1 MKIMKM
7 YTQDQLDQVVDAFQA
22 HKVLALPTDTV
33 YGVGVL
39 YGDLADL
46 DHLKHAKHRPETKPI
61 PMMVSNLEQMKQI
74 AKVDARTE
82 KLVQTFLPGPLTL
95 VLPVSETLDL
105 AYTNGKKTVAVRIP
119 DEPFVLTVI
128 EKLGKP
134 LLVSSA
140 NVSGK
145 PVAVSYQEAMDN
157 LPNIDGIIQ
166 GECKQLEAST
176 IVDCTQD
183 KLSILRPGPILL
195 KELTNCL

>member
-1 MKIMKM
+1 MKM

-145 PVAVSYQEAMDN
+145 PAAVSYQEAMDN

>member
-1 MKIMKM
+1 MKM

-46 DHLKHAKHRPETKPI
+46 DHLKHAKHRPETKPF

-119 DEPFVLTVI
+119 DEPFVLAVI

-145 PVAVSYQEAMDN
+145 SAAVSYQEAMDN

>member
-1 MKIMKM
+1 MKM

-39 YGDLADL
+39 YGDLAAL

-119 DEPFVLTVI
+119 DEPFVLAVI

-145 PVAVSYQEAMDN
+145 PAAVSYQEAMDN

>member
-1 MKIMKM
+1 MKM

-119 DEPFVLTVI
+119 DEPFVLAVI

-134 LLVSSA
+134 LLASSA

-145 PVAVSYQEAMDN
+145 PAAVSYQEAMDN

>member
-1 MKIMKM
+1 MKM
-7 YTQDQLDQVVDAFQA
+7 YTQDQLDQVVDAFQE

-119 DEPFVLTVI
+119 DEPFVLAVI

-145 PVAVSYQEAMDN
+145 PAAVSYQEAMDN

>member
-1 MKIMKM
+1 MKM

-119 DEPFVLTVI
+119 DEPFVLSVI

-145 PVAVSYQEAMDN
+145 PAAVSYQEAMDN

>member
-1 MKIMKM
+1 MKM

-95 VLPVSETLDL
+95 VLPVSETIDL

-119 DEPFVLTVI
+119 DEPFVLAVI

-145 PVAVSYQEAMDN
+145 PAAVSYQEAMDN

>member
-1 MKIMKM
+1 MKM

-119 DEPFVLTVI
+119 DEPFVLAVI

-145 PVAVSYQEAMDN
+145 PAAVSYQEAMDN

-166 GECKQLEAST
+166 GKCKQLEAST

-195 KELTNCL
+195 KELTNSL

>member
-1 MKIMKM
+1 MKM

-46 DHLKHAKHRPETKPI
+46 DHLKHAKQRPETKPI

-119 DEPFVLTVI
+119 DEPFVLAVI

-145 PVAVSYQEAMDN
+145 PAAVSYQEAMDN

>member
-1 MKIMKM
+1 MKM

-119 DEPFVLTVI
+119 DEPFVLAGI

-145 PVAVSYQEAMDN
+145 PAAVSYQEAMDN

>member
-1 MKIMKM
+1 MKM

-119 DEPFVLTVI
+119 DEPFVLAVI

>member
-1 MKIMKM
+1 MKM

-119 DEPFVLTVI
+119 DEPFVLAVI

-145 PVAVSYQEAMDN
+145 PAAVSYQEAMDN

-176 IVDCTQD
+176 IVDCIQD

>member
-1 MKIMKM
+1 MKM

-46 DHLKHAKHRPETKPI
+46 DYLKHAKHRPETKPI

-119 DEPFVLTVI
+119 DEPFVLAVI

-145 PVAVSYQEAMDN
+145 PAAVSYQEAMDN

>member
-1 MKIMKM
+1 MKM

-61 PMMVSNLEQMKQI
+61 PMMVRNLEQMKQI

-119 DEPFVLTVI
+119 DEPFVLAVI

-145 PVAVSYQEAMDN
+145 PAAVSYQEAMDN

-183 KLSILRPGPILL
+183 KLGILRPGPILL

>member
-1 MKIMKM
+1 MKM

-39 YGDLADL
+39 YGALADL

-119 DEPFVLTVI
+119 DEPFVLAVI

-145 PVAVSYQEAMDN
+145 PAAVSYQEAMDN

>member
-1 MKIMKM
+1 MKM

-61 PMMVSNLEQMKQI
+61 PMMVSNLEEMKQI

-95 VLPVSETLDL
+95 VLPV
-105 AYTNGKKTVAVRIP
+105 
-119 DEPFVLTVI
+119 EPFVLAVI

-145 PVAVSYQEAMDN
+145 PAAVSYQEAMDN

>member
-1 MKIMKM
+1 MKM

-119 DEPFVLTVI
+119 DEPFVLAAI

-145 PVAVSYQEAMDN
+145 PAAVSYQEAMDN

-166 GECKQLEAST
+166 GECKQLEGST

>member
-1 MKIMKM
+1 MKM

-119 DEPFVLTVI
+119 DEPFVLAVI

-145 PVAVSYQEAMDN
+145 PAAVSYQEAMDN

-183 KLSILRPGPILL
+183 KLSILRSGPILL

>member
-1 MKIMKM
+1 MKM

-119 DEPFVLTVI
+119 DEPFVLAVI

-145 PVAVSYQEAMDN
+145 PAAVSYQKAMDN

>member
-1 MKIMKM
+1 MKM

-105 AYTNGKKTVAVRIP
+105 AYTNGKNTVAVRIP
-119 DEPFVLTVI
+119 DEPFVLAVI

-145 PVAVSYQEAMDN
+145 PAAVSYQEAMDN

>member
-1 MKIMKM
+1 MKM

-119 DEPFVLTVI
+119 DEPFVLAVI

-145 PVAVSYQEAMDN
+145 PAAVSYQEAMDN

-166 GECKQLEAST
+166 GKCKQLEAST

>member
-1 MKIMKM
+1 MKM

-119 DEPFVLTVI
+119 DEPFVLAVI
-128 EKLGKP
+128 EKLGKS

-145 PVAVSYQEAMDN
+145 PAAVSYQEAMDN

>member
-119 DEPFVLTVI
+119 DEPFVLAVI

-145 PVAVSYQEAMDN
+145 PAAVSYQEAMDN

>member
-1 MKIMKM
+1 MKM

-105 AYTNGKKTVAVRIP
+105 AYTNGKKTVAVRIS
-119 DEPFVLTVI
+119 DEPFVLAVI

-145 PVAVSYQEAMDN
+145 PAAVSYQEAMDN

>member
-1 MKIMKM
+1 MKM

-82 KLVQTFLPGPLTL
+82 KLAQTFLPGPLTL

-119 DEPFVLTVI
+119 DEPELSSGCVFSFQTVASAFCIAFCIVLRGVI
-128 EKLGKP
+128 P
-134 LLVSSA
+134 
-140 NVSGK
+140 
-145 PVAVSYQEAMDN
+145 
-157 LPNIDGIIQ
+157 
-166 GECKQLEAST
+166 
-176 IVDCTQD
+176 
-183 KLSILRPGPILL
+183 
-195 KELTNCL
+195 

>member
-1 MKIMKM
+1 MKM

>member
-1 MKIMKM
+1 MKM

-95 VLPVSETLDL
+95 VLPVSEALDL

-119 DEPFVLTVI
+119 DEPFVLAVI

-145 PVAVSYQEAMDN
+145 PAAVSYQEAMDN

>member
-1 MKIMKM
+1 MKM

-95 VLPVSETLDL
+95 VLPVSEALDL

-119 DEPFVLTVI
+119 DEPFVLAVI
-128 EKLGKP
+128 EELGKP

-145 PVAVSYQEAMDN
+145 PAAVSYQEAMDN

>member
-1 MKIMKM
+1 MKM

-46 DHLKHAKHRPETKPI
+46 DHLKHAKHRPEIKPI

-119 DEPFVLTVI
+119 DEPFVLAVI

-145 PVAVSYQEAMDN
+145 PAAVSYQEAMDN

>member
-1 MKIMKM
+1 MKM

-119 DEPFVLTVI
+119 DEPFVLAFI

-145 PVAVSYQEAMDN
+145 PAAVSYQEAMDN

>member
-1 MKIMKM
+1 MKM

-119 DEPFVLTVI
+119 DEPFVLAVI

-134 LLVSSA
+134 LLVSFWKTSGSF
-140 NVSGK
+140 VSR
-145 PVAVSYQEAMDN
+145 S
-157 LPNIDGIIQ
+157 DG
-166 GECKQLEAST
+166 
-176 IVDCTQD
+176 
-183 KLSILRPGPILL
+183 
-195 KELTNCL
+195 

>member
-1 MKIMKM
+1 MMM
-7 YTQDQLDQVVDAFQA
+7 YTQEQLDQVVDAFQA

-95 VLPVSETLDL
+95 VIPVSETLDL

-119 DEPFVLTVI
+119 DEPFVLAVI

-145 PVAVSYQEAMDN
+145 PAAVSYQEAMDN